1 MKNDKV
7 SKVSIVAIIAIIC
20 CLALTLTACVSTGK
34 SAYDIAVKNG
44 YTGTEEEW
52 LESLKGDTIYTD
64 SAYDL
69 AVKYGFSGTEEEWL
83 KSLKGEKGDKGETTT
98 TNAVNKAILSVVS
111 INSYFTKTTSSIGF
125 FGNNKESKEYGSA
138 GSGVIIGGDKEKGE
152 AYIITNYHVVY
163 DADADVKIS
172 NKIFVY
178 LYGQELDKYKISA
191 TYIGGS
197 MSYDIAVLKI
207 QSDVYKESNAHAA
220 TIGKSGDMTVG
231 DSVIAIGN
239 PNAGGIAV
247 TQGILS
253 MESEYITMT
262 AADNVS
268 TVQIRVM
275 RVDAAINGGNSGGG
289 LFNDSGELI
298 GIVNAKVVSEKIEG
312 MAYAIPVDFAYPAA
326 QNILKNCDGD
336 TNTQILRSF
345 MGISVQV
352 TDSATEIADDGT
364 VRIVNTVS
372 VASVEANSPAAKAG
386 VQKGDVIKSFRFAS
400 KLYLVEREYD
410 ITNIGLLLSEGDVVE
425 INLLRNGTE
434 VTRSMTIEKA
444 TAVK

>member
-1 MKNDKV
+1 MKNNKV

-52 LESLKGDTIYTD
+52 IESLKGDTIYTD

-138 GSGVIIGGDKEKGE
+138 GSGVIIGGNKEQGE

-172 NKIFVY
+172 NKIYVY

-231 DSVIAIGN
+231 DSVIAI
-239 PNAGGIAV
+239 
-247 TQGILS
+247 
-253 MESEYITMT
+253 
-262 AADNVS
+262 
-268 TVQIRVM
+268 
-275 RVDAAINGGNSGGG
+275 NGGNSGGG

-326 QNILKNCDGD
+326 QNILKNCDGN

-410 ITNIGLLLSEGDVVE
+410 ITNIGLLLSEGEVVE

>member
-1 MKNDKV
+1 MKNNKV

-298 GIVNAKVVSEKIEG
+298 GIVNAKVVSEKSKEWRTQSPLTLR
-312 MAYAIPVDFAYPAA
+312 IPPR
-326 QNILKNCDGD
+326 K
-336 TNTQILRSF
+336 
-345 MGISVQV
+345 IS
-352 TDSATEIADDGT
+352 
-364 VRIVNTVS
+364 
-372 VASVEANSPAAKAG
+372 
-386 VQKGDVIKSFRFAS
+386 
-400 KLYLVEREYD
+400 
-410 ITNIGLLLSEGDVVE
+410 
-425 INLLRNGTE
+425 
-434 VTRSMTIEKA
+434 
-444 TAVK
+444 

>member
-1 MKNDKV
+1 MKKDSV

-20 CLALTLTACVSTGK
+20 CLSLTLTACVASGK
-34 SAYDIAVKNG
+34 SAYDVAVKNG

-69 AVKYGFSGTEEEWL
+69 AVKYGYKGTEEEWL
-83 KSLKGEKGDKGETTT
+83 ESLKGEKGDKGETTT

-111 INSYFTKTTSSIGF
+111 INSYFTKTTSSLGF
-125 FGNNKESKEYGSA
+125 FNNKETKEYASA
-138 GSGVIIGGDKEKGE
+138 GSGVIIGGGKETGE

-163 DADADVKIS
+163 DSDADSKIS
-172 NKIFVY
+172 NKIYVY
-178 LYGQELDKYKISA
+178 LYGQELDKYKITA

-207 QSDVYKESNAHAA
+207 QSDVYKDSNAHPA

-231 DSVIAIGN
+231 DTVIAIGN
-239 PNAGGIAV
+239 PSANGIAV

-253 MESEYITMT
+253 LESEYIKMT

-268 TVQIRVM
+268 SVQIRVM

-289 LFNDSGELI
+289 LFNDSGELV
-298 GIVNAKVVSEKIEG
+298 GIVNAKVVSENIEG
-312 MAYAIPVDFAYPAA
+312 MAYAIPIDFAYPAT
-326 QNILKNCDGD
+326 QNILKNCDGK

-345 MGISVQV
+345 LGISVQV
-352 TDSATEIADDGT
+352 TDSKAEIAEDGS
-364 VRIVNTVS
+364 VKIINTVA
-372 VASVEANSPAAKAG
+372 VASVEANSPSAKAG
-386 VQKGDVIKSFRFAS
+386 IQKGDVIKSFRFDS
-400 KLYLVEREYD
+400 KLYAVEREYD
-410 ITNIGLLLSEGDVVE
+410 ITNVGLLFSEGDVVE
-425 INLLRNGTE
+425 INLLRDGVE
-434 VTRSMTIEKA
+434 VTKSMTIGKG

>member
-138 GSGVIIGGDKEKGE
+138 GSGVIIGGDKEQGE

-172 NKIFVY
+172 NKIYVY

-326 QNILKNCDGD
+326 QNILKNCDGN

-425 INLLRNGTE
+425 INLVRNGTE